1 MRWSEIPP
9 AARKYIIYHTI
20 ISPFLITW
28 YMLPLYLFMTGYGVL
43 DVGVIFTAVNA
54 AAVPAAYAV
63 GKVFESVPIRH
74 GLVLIDALEGVSSVL
89 YGLAKGAVAPAAL
102 FAGMLVEKVAGVFY
116 PLYQAAERVLYP
128 RDRLKEVLAWHMRLP
143 EASQLV
149 GFLVLGYVFGYILTT
164 PEEYRLGFL
173 AIGAVSFGTAIY
185 LLKALPRLDRR
196 ERVEAEAPVL
206 TVDREFRLILLVEAL
221 VTAAWFMAPEFVLLN
236 YVVNTL
242 GLTLFEAMVVEA
254 AISLGAIAAT
264 YVTDAISDEHMF
276 RAMAVGYAL
285 ITAWAAI
292 MLASPPF
299 LIVVAAYF
307 IMKFG
312 DTLVF
317 PFYGKWLFSKVPK
330 EKATTVFGALSSYKR
345 LIRLFTPA
353 LAGLLAAMHPT
364 LPYLASLALFA
375 ATAALMEY
383 LFRTY
388 S

>member
-28 YMLPLYLFMTGYGVL
+28 YMLPLYLFMTGYDVL

-196 ERVEAEAPVL
+196 ERVEAEAPVFK
-206 TVDREFRLILLVEAL
+206 VDKEFRLILLVEAL

-236 YVVNTL
+236 YVVNAL

-285 ITAWAAI
+285 ITAWAAV

-299 LIVVAAYF
+299 PIVVAAYF

-345 LIRLFTPA
+345 LVRLFTPA

-388 S
+388 P

>member
-28 YMLPLYLFMTGYGVL
+28 YMLPLYLFMTGYDVL
-43 DVGVIFTAVNA
+43 DVGVIFTAVNV

-196 ERVEAEAPVL
+196 ERVEAEAPVFK
-206 TVDREFRLILLVEAL
+206 VDKEFRLILLVEAL

-236 YVVNTL
+236 YVVNAL

-285 ITAWAAI
+285 ITAWAAV

-299 LIVVAAYF
+299 PIVVAAYF

-388 S
+388 P

>member
-28 YMLPLYLFMTGYGVL
+28 YMLPLYLFMTGYDVL
-43 DVGVIFTAVNA
+43 DVGVIFTAVNV

-196 ERVEAEAPVL
+196 ERVEAEAPVFK
-206 TVDREFRLILLVEAL
+206 VDKEFRLILLVEAL

-236 YVVNTL
+236 YVVNAL

-285 ITAWAAI
+285 ITAWAAV

-299 LIVVAAYF
+299 PIVVAAYF

-330 EKATTVFGALSSYKR
+330 EKATTVFGALSSYRR

-388 S
+388 P

>member
-28 YMLPLYLFMTGYGVL
+28 YMLPLYLFMTGYDVL

-89 YGLAKGAVAPAAL
+89 YGLAKGAVAPVAL

-196 ERVEAEAPVL
+196 ERVEAEAPVFK
-206 TVDREFRLILLVEAL
+206 VDKEFRLILLVEAL

-236 YVVNTL
+236 YVVNAL

-285 ITAWAAI
+285 ITAWAAV

-299 LIVVAAYF
+299 PIVVAAYF

-388 S
+388 P

>member
-28 YMLPLYLFMTGYGVL
+28 YMLPLYLFMTGYDVL
-43 DVGVIFTAVNA
+43 DVGVIFTAVNV

-89 YGLAKGAVAPAAL
+89 YGLAKGAVAPVAL

-196 ERVEAEAPVL
+196 ERVEAEAPVFR
-206 TVDREFRLILLVEAL
+206 VDKEFRLILLVEAL

-236 YVVNTL
+236 YVVNAL

-285 ITAWAAI
+285 ITAWAAV

-299 LIVVAAYF
+299 PIVVAAYF

-388 S
+388 P

>member
-1 MRWSEIPP
+1 MRWSEIPV
-9 AARKYIIYHTI
+9 AARRYIIYHTI

-28 YMLPLYLFMTGYGVL
+28 YMLPLYLFMTGYDVL
-43 DVGVIFTAVNA
+43 DVGVIFTAVNI

-63 GKVFESVPIRH
+63 GKVFETVPIRH
-74 GLVLIDALEGVSSVL
+74 GLVVIDALEGVSKIV
-89 YGLAKGAVAPAAL
+89 YGLAKGAVAPAML
-102 FAGMLVEKVAGVFY
+102 FVGMLIEKMAGVLY

-128 RDRLKEVLAWHMRLP
+128 RERLKEVLAWHMRLP

-149 GFLVLGYVFGYILTT
+149 GFLVLGYVFGYVITT
-164 PEEYRLGFL
+164 PEGYRLGFL
-173 AIGAVSFGTAIY
+173 AIGSVSFGTIAY
-185 LLKALPRLDRR
+185 LLMALPRLDRK
-196 ERVEAEAPVL
+196 ERIESEAPVFR
-206 TVDREFRLILLVEAL
+206 VDKEFRLILLVEAL

-236 YVVNTL
+236 YVVNVL
-242 GLTLFEAMVVEA
+242 GMTLFEAMVVEA
-254 AISLGAIAAT
+254 AVSLGAIAAT

-276 RAMAVGYAL
+276 RAMAAGYAL

-299 LIVVAAYF
+299 PIVVAAYF
-307 IMKFG
+307 ISKFG

-330 EKATTVFGALSSYKR
+330 EKATIVFGALSSYRR

-353 LAGLLAAMHPT
+353 IAGLLASMHPT

>member
-43 DVGVIFTAVNA
+43 DVGIIFTAVNIA
-54 AAVPAAYAV
+54 AIPAAYAV

-74 GLVLIDALEGVSSVL
+74 GLVIIDALEGVSNIV
-89 YGLAKGAVAPAAL
+89 YGLAKGAIAPFVL
-102 FAGMLVEKVAGVFY
+102 FIGMLIDKIAGVLY
-116 PLYQAAERVLYP
+116 PLYQAAERILYP

-143 EASQLV
+143 EASQLI
-149 GFLVLGYVFGYILTT
+149 GFLVLGYVFGYIFTT

-173 AIGAVSFGTAIY
+173 AIGTVSFGTIIY
-185 LLKALPRLDRR
+185 LLKALPKMDKR
-196 ERVEAEAPVL
+196 ERIESEAPVFR
-206 TVDREFRLILLVEAL
+206 VDKEFRLILLVEAL
-221 VTAAWFMAPEFVLLN
+221 VTAAWFMAPEFVMLN

-242 GLTLFEAMVVEA
+242 GLTLFEAMIVEA

-299 LIVVAAYF
+299 PVVVAAYF
-307 IMKFG
+307 ISKFG

-317 PFYGKWLFSKVPK
+317 PFYGKWLFSKIPK
-330 EKATTVFGALSSYKR
+330 EKATTVFGALSSYRR

-353 LAGLLAAMHPT
+353 LAGLLASMHPT

>member
-28 YMLPLYLFMTGYGVL
+28 YMLPLYLFMIGYDVL
-43 DVGVIFTAVNA
+43 DVGVIFTAVNV

-185 LLKALPRLDRR
+185 LFKALPRLDRR
-196 ERVEAEAPVL
+196 ERVEAEAPVFR
-206 TVDREFRLILLVEAL
+206 VDKEFRLILLVEAL

-236 YVVNTL
+236 YVVNAL

-285 ITAWAAI
+285 ITAWAAV

-299 LIVVAAYF
+299 PIVVAAYF

>member
-1 MRWSEIPP
+1 MRWSEIPE
-9 AARKYIIYHTI
+9 AARRYIIYHTI

-28 YMLPLYLFMTGYGVL
+28 YMLPLYLFMTGYDVL
-43 DVGVIFTAVNA
+43 DVGIIFTAVNIA
-54 AAVPAAYAV
+54 AIPAAYAV

-74 GLVLIDALEGVSSVL
+74 GLVLIDALEGVSNVL
-89 YGLAKGAVAPAAL
+89 YGLAKGAIAPVAL
-102 FAGMLVEKVAGVFY
+102 FAGMLIEKIAGVFY
-116 PLYQAAERVLYP
+116 PLYQAAERILYP
-128 RDRLKEVLAWHMRLP
+128 KDRLKEVLAWHMRLP
-143 EASQLV
+143 EASQLI
-149 GFLVLGYVFGYILTT
+149 GFLVLGYVFGYLFTT

-173 AIGAVSFGTAIY
+173 AIGLVSFGTVAY
-185 LLKALPRLDRR
+185 LLKALPRLDKR
-196 ERVEAEAPVL
+196 ERIESEAPVFRI
-206 TVDREFRLILLVEAL
+206 DKEFRLILLVEAL
-221 VTAAWFMAPEFVLLN
+221 VTAAWSMAPEFVLLN

-264 YVTDAISDEHMF
+264 YVTDAVSDEHMF

-299 LIVVAAYF
+299 PVVVAAYF
-307 IMKFG
+307 ISRFG

-317 PFYGKWLFSKVPK
+317 PFYGKWLFSKIPK
-330 EKATTVFGALSSYKR
+330 EKATTVFGALSSYR
-345 LIRLFTPA
+345 RIIRLFTPA
-353 LAGLLAAMHPT
+353 LAGLLASMHPT

-388 S
+388 